1 MNLVGTFTCC
11 LFVCF
16 FWAVPHLA
24 FAAGNLT
31 KIDSRTSRVDND
43 SFPVPTGNAKMLF
56 YLQRTA
62 NTNTII
68 CEINADSRGIPNPE
82 KPVNVYWLLFT
93 AGGARKELN
102 YIQRNF
108 AYGIDSKSIGNDVY
122 ELHFVSYKK
131 RKFYLKWHVPL
142 KKYQVFA
149 TINNKEAILQRI
161 FVKVSGGSFW
171 VPNIVYVEFRGIDP
185 LTGKEVLERF
195 KP

>member
-1 MNLVGTFTCC
+1 M
-11 LFVCF
+11 CF

-24 FAAGNLT
+24 FAAGNST
-31 KIDSRTSRVDND
+31 KFDSRISRVDND

-108 AYGIDSKSIGNDVY
+108 AYGIDSKSVGNDVY